1 MSVSPV
7 PRGVASAS
15 YGFVRFIG
23 GGIAPYLAG
32 QLAAHFNAHVPFLLA
47 AVIVLAGT
55 AVVASLRG
63 TLDDADAGESLPG
76 HSPVRDAEE
85 EAITEIPA
93 EPEEAILAEQAFRK
107 DRQQ

>member
-1 MSVSPV
+1 MSIAPV

-23 GGIAPYLAG
+23 GGLAPYVAG
-32 QLAAHFNAHVPFLLA
+32 RLVTRFNTHVPFLLA

-55 AVVASLRG
+55 GVVATLR
-63 TLDDADAGESLPG
+63 TALDEADAGESQHG
-76 HSPVRDAEE
+76 HSEIREAEE
-85 EAITEIPA
+85 AAITEIPA
-93 EPEEAILAEQAFRK
+93 DPAAAILAEQAFVK